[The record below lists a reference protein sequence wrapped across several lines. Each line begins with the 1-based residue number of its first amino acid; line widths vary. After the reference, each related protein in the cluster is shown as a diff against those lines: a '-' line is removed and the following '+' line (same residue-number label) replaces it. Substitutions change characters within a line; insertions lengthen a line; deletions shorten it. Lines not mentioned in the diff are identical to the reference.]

1 MWWQSNW
8 GCKKDPWKHIEAKI
22 NIIGF
27 DVDDDG
33 QKQLKQVAE
42 AGGGNYATV
51 RDKSEFED
59 VILKKWK
66 PSIFQLIGTQG
77 VQLHE
82 YVDQMERLQNI
93 YGPLYHASEREA
105 DRIKTAVYYLQD
117 NKLISHEDGPEVSDK
132 AEEMRI
138 LRTDHFKAIKEEKD
152 AEAKKAHEE
161 IDAKVQA
168 WKDKWYKELENE

>member
-1 MWWQSNW
+1 MFHFWRTVIS
-8 GCKKDPWKHIEAKI
+8 GPEAKV

-77 VQLHE
+77 V
-82 YVDQMERLQNI
+82 
-93 YGPLYHASEREA
+93 
-105 DRIKTAVYYLQD
+105 
-117 NKLISHEDGPEVSDK
+117 
-132 AEEMRI
+132 
-138 LRTDHFKAIKEEKD
+138 
-152 AEAKKAHEE
+152 
-161 IDAKVQA
+161 
-168 WKDKWYKELENE
+168 